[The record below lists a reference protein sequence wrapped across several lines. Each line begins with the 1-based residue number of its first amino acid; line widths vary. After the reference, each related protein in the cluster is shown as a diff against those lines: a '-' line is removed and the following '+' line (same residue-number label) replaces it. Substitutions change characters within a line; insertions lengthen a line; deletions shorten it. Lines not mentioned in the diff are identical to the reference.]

1 MAMTSFDV
9 FPICTMVLLNFVLL
23 VFDNAALLA
32 SESIYLL
39 LYVWI
44 FHKNFSFHQHVFKC
58 FIINCQ
64 ISPHKMKI
72 LAIQAYISKGCA
84 STRQRSW
91 STIVLKYR
99 EVGNI
104 QHKLNFFNFD
114 HYFPIW
120 KVNYNVILSNY
131 KLENSNRSSAITNI
145 QLVLMKSF
153 HL

>member
-58 FIINCQ
+58 FIINCK
-64 ISPHKMKI
+64 ISPHKMKTF
-72 LAIQAYISKGCA
+72 AIKANMSKVPPLDSGHGVWFWNIEQLEISKM
-84 STRQRSW
+84 
-91 STIVLKYR
+91 
-99 EVGNI
+99 E
-104 QHKLNFFNFD
+104 FFNFD

-120 KVNYNVILSNY
+120 KGNYNVILSNL
-131 KLENSNRSSAITNI
+131 KLENSNWSSAYTNI
-145 QLVLMKSF
+145 
-153 HL
+153 